1 MPTYQYT
8 GTEPRYYPGL
18 GLHAKPADDQGPTVA
33 EFEPRPPA
41 PAAGEPPLQQ
51 PDGVRWVPDDGRWEP
66 SKKKPTAPAVPAES
80 APADVPAGT
89 GQKEA

>member
-18 GLHAKPADDQGPTVA
+18 GLHARPADDHGPATVA
-33 EFEPRPPA
+33 EFDDRPPA
-41 PAAGEPPLQQ
+41 AAGGDEQ
-51 PDGVRWVPDDGRWEP
+51 PVQVEGARRVPDDGRWTP
-66 SKKKPTAPAVPAES
+66 SKKKPTPPPAVPAT
-80 APADVPAGT
+80 VPDSQAGD